1 MRRIK
6 ILLIIFL
13 LCILIAIGIVVYE
26 IIKEISVSESET
38 SSEAY
43 DSTESDIIKSSISAQ
58 RIYHSST
65 QQNKNQAT
73 PIVAPA
79 AFAINPRS
87 SVDNSPLNHTVPP
100 TTSTTSKVEV
110 FNRHTVDSTSL
121 LGDVSTTENQGSI
134 YDWDSKKLEEQTQS
148 IQSSVNVEKDDLA
161 KNATVST
168 DFTAS
173 RSRLYPRLEDDI
185 NDERV
190 SIDPSPKYTKFT
202 TVYAHKL
209 PQLSTESGASH
220 AALDLDDQQTTSL
233 SRGIDAVSSITK
245 EKEKEEQKEKEEEKE
260 KKEIKKEEEKE
271 EKKMHLESN
280 LSSFKTINSNDKSRS
295 IKKVEAVSTITPPA
309 ADPNYDFTLT
319 IPVEEE
325 NNLESTEKSLEAINP
340 NKEGA
345 IFSITSPAAGQ
356 SSGSTATIPVKE
368 ENNLKTKEE
377 LFETIDSSLDGA
389 TAEEKELVGMLNDI
403 AKSNPALPRVNYS
416 KDKEIINAIIKNKDV
431 VVVEMY
437 FNALWLKPKKLF
449 GITLWKVL
457 NNIVKKDK
465 KQLELYKNSL
475 ITNVA
480 ISYPKELQHFLII
493 THALLGYYKNTR
505 SSMNCLTL
513 NGFNFSEKAHVFSK
527 YDIFNH
533 VKTLTLSRTHIFAST
548 LSQLIKNSRIYTLN
562 IYNNTVIDFDS
573 KLDLS
578 SSCILTVEIDGIDGK
593 CIDPLL
599 TGLAKAS
606 RMSRMS
612 ITNIDFMSASA
623 LKNLAELSNV
633 HEFTLQNIVFEGSPD
648 FSFLRKMDKLFTL
661 TMHNIFYSYTNE
673 FKIEDL
679 DKIKQNPE
687 EYLRITAEPEDSS
700 AQKQIELNKS
710 DDIVRKN
717 KALGESISPNLM
729 INIDGKLYND
739 LGLCK
744 LKSKNNNNFGYIR
757 LQLAP
762 SSLNAKAKQDS
773 FIFSFKKTK
782 LEVFI
787 DIGKKKFKDV
797 IDCLKCIDFPFTRET
812 VIDEIIF
819 ISYYDISNDC
829 GMMET
834 ISDRLFKY
842 AEHNKIKKITVS
854 SFFTPIPMDMYRVVM
869 FNSKMPTLKE
879 MTLSNIKLTP
889 TKTPAQNDDEKKALE
904 SYCTFIEKNS
914 FYKELHIVKDG
925 NIMKIEQKPKK

>member
-1 MRRIK
+1 
-6 ILLIIFL
+6 
-13 LCILIAIGIVVYE
+13 
-26 IIKEISVSESET
+26 ISVSESET

-65 QQNKNQAT
+65 QQNKNQDT

-173 RSRLYPRLEDDI
+173 RSRLYPRVEDDI
-185 NDERV
+185 SNKRD
-190 SIDPSPKYTKFT
+190 SIDPSPKYVKTAV
-202 TVYAHKL
+202 VYAHKL

-233 SRGIDAVSSITK
+233 SRGINAVSSITK
-245 EKEKEEQKEKEEEKE
+245 EKEKEEQKEREER
-260 KKEIKKEEEKE
+260 KKKKKKEEKK
-271 EKKMHLESN
+271 EKKMHLGSN

-309 ADPNYDFTLT
+309 ADPNSDFTPT
-319 IPVEEE
+319 IPV
-325 NNLESTEKSLEAINP
+325 
-340 NKEGA
+340 G
-345 IFSITSPAAGQ
+345 
-356 SSGSTATIPVKE
+356 E

-377 LFETIDSSLDGA
+377 LFETVDSSLDGA

-437 FNALWLKPKKLF
+437 FNALGFTPKKLF

-457 NNIVKKDK
+457 NNIVKEDK
-465 KQLELYKNSL
+465 KQLELYKKSL

-505 SSMNCLTL
+505 SFIDCLTL

-533 VKTLTLSRTHIFAST
+533 LEALTLSRTHIFAST

-562 IYNNTVIDFDS
+562 ICKNTVIDFDS
-573 KLDLS
+573 KLYLS
-578 SSCILTVEIDGIDGK
+578 SSRIFSVEIDGIDGK

-623 LKNLAELSNV
+623 LKNLAELSDV
-633 HEFTLQNIVFEGSPD
+633 DELTLQNIVFEGSPD
-648 FSFLRKMDKLFTL
+648 FTFLKKMDCLFTL
-661 TMHNIFYSYTNE
+661 TMNNIFYSYTNE

-679 DKIKQNPE
+679 DKIKHNPE

-700 AQKQIELNKS
+700 AQKQTEVDKS

-717 KALGESISPNLM
+717 KAVGESISSNLM

-744 LKSKNNNNFGYIR
+744 FKSKNNNLSNYIS
-757 LQLAP
+757 LQLVS
-762 SSLNAKAKQDS
+762 SSLNTKAEQDS
-773 FIFSFKKTK
+773 FTFILKKTK

-787 DIGKKKFKDV
+787 NIGKEKFKER
-797 IDCLKCIDFPFTRET
+797 IDYLKCIEFPFTRET
-812 VIDEIIF
+812 VIDEIKLN
-819 ISYYDISNDC
+819 SSLMASNNSEI
-829 GMMET
+829 MEM

-842 AEHNKIKKITVS
+842 AEHNKIKKITVFS
-854 SFFTPIPMDMYRVVM
+854 IFTSTLMDMYRVVM

-889 TKTPAQNDDEKKALE
+889 TKTPAQNNDEKKALE

-914 FYKELHIVKDG
+914 FYTELHIVKDG

>member
-13 LCILIAIGIVVYE
+13 LCILIAIGIVVYK
-26 IIKEISVSESET
+26 IIKEISESET
-38 SSEAY
+38 SSEVFN
-43 DSTESDIIKSSISAQ
+43 STESDIIDSSTSAQ
-58 RIYHSST
+58 SIYHSST
-65 QQNKNQAT
+65 QQNKNQDT

-79 AFAINPRS
+79 AVAINPRP
-87 SVDNSPLNHTVPP
+87 SVDNKPSNDNMAP
-100 TTSTTSKVEV
+100 TALTTSKVGV
-110 FNRHTVDSTSL
+110 SNRCTVDSTSS

-134 YDWDSKKLEEQTQS
+134 HNLNTKKLEEQTQS
-148 IQSSVNVEKDDLA
+148 IQSPVNVGLDYLA

-377 LFETIDSSLDGA
+377 LFETIDSSLDSA

-437 FNALWLKPKKLF
+437 FNALWFTPKKLF

-457 NNIVKKDK
+457 NNIVKEDK

-513 NGFNFSEKAHVFSK
+513 NGFNFSEKVHVFSK

-612 ITNIDFMSASA
+612 ITNIGFMSASA
-623 LKNLAELSNV
+623 LKNLAELSDV
-633 HEFTLQNIVFEGSPD
+633 DELTLQNIVFEGSPD
-648 FSFLRKMDKLFTL
+648 FTFLKKMDCLFTL
-661 TMHNIFYSYTNE
+661 TMNNIFYSYTNE

-679 DKIKQNPE
+679 DKIKHNPE

-700 AQKQIELNKS
+700 AQKQTEVDKS

-717 KALGESISPNLM
+717 KALGESISSNLM

-744 LKSKNNNNFGYIR
+744 FKSKNNNLSNYIS
-757 LQLAP
+757 LQLVS
-762 SSLNAKAKQDS
+762 SSLNTKAEQDS
-773 FIFSFKKTK
+773 FTFILKKTK

-787 DIGKKKFKDV
+787 NIGKEKFKEG
-797 IDCLKCIDFPFTRET
+797 IDYLKCIEFPFTRET
-812 VIDEIIF
+812 VIDEIKLN
-819 ISYYDISNDC
+819 SSLMASNNSEI
-829 GMMET
+829 MEM

-842 AEHNKIKKITVS
+842 AEHNKIKKIT
-854 SFFTPIPMDMYRVVM
+854 
-869 FNSKMPTLKE
+869 
-879 MTLSNIKLTP
+879 
-889 TKTPAQNDDEKKALE
+889 
-904 SYCTFIEKNS
+904 
-914 FYKELHIVKDG
+914 
-925 NIMKIEQKPKK
+925 